1 MMDRFPILVSRLR
14 ESGFTA
20 PVLSSCPA
28 TPRRSRCAGE
38 LPTRSTFL
46 GKPFTPGVLSQ
57 KVREAMAAA
66 GHAGPAN

>member
-1 MMDRFPILVSRLR
+1 
-14 ESGFTA
+14 
-20 PVLSSCPA
+20 VLSSCPA

-46 GKPFTPGVLSQ
+46 GKPFTPAVLSQ